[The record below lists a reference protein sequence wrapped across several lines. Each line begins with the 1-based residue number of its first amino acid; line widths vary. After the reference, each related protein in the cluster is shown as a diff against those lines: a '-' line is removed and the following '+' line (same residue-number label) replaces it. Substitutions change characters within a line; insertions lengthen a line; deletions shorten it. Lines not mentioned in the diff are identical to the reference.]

1 MPYLHQYNTM
11 LKEQIAEV
19 NNHFA
24 TALPEDILSTMQAA
38 SEELRRTSL
47 VANAT
52 KVGEQFP
59 HASLINSEGGDV
71 DLHALLGGK
80 PAIITFYRGTWC
92 PYCNLE
98 LRAYEELLQ
107 QDENKGITLIA
118 ISPEKPDVTTDKLRV
133 EELPFHV
140 LSDADN
146 KLASALGI
154 TFHLPM
160 NLHQLY
166 LGLGIDVVASQGN
179 DKLVLPVPATYIV
192 DAQGVIKQAWIDTD
206 YTVRAEPA
214 EVVEHIK
221 QLGSISAPKACGCA
235 S

>member
-1 MPYLHQYNTM
+1 M
-11 LKEQIAEV
+11 LKDQIAEV
-19 NNHFA
+19 SNHFA
-24 TALPEDILSTMQAA
+24 TALPEDTLTTMQAA

-47 VANAT
+47 VSNALKAGDT
-52 KVGEQFP
+52 MPEAALLNSKGDKE
-59 HASLINSEGGDV
+59 SLSK
-71 DLHALLGGK
+71 LLGGK

-98 LRAYEELLQ
+98 LREYEQLLKQ
-107 QDENKGITLIA
+107 ADNAGINLIA
-118 ISPEKPDVTTDKLRV
+118 ISPELPDVTTDKLRV
-133 EELPFHV
+133 EDLPFHV
-140 LSDADN
+140 LSDAGN

-154 TFHLPM
+154 AFHLPQ

-192 DAQGVIKQAWIDTD
+192 DENGKITESWIDTD

-214 EVVEHIK
+214 DVIEQIKHINEPASSCACK
-221 QLGSISAPKACGCA
+221 CSKA